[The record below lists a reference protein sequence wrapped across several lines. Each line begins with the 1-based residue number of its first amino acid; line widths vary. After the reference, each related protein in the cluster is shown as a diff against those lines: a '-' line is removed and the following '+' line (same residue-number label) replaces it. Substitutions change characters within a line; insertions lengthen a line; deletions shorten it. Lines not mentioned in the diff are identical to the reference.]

1 MPRLLPAGWLWL
13 AAVLFVIGGLYFPG
27 LAGGFLLDDWANLK
41 PLERLQAWGFGQG
54 LPSMLASNP
63 AGDLGRPIPLLTF
76 ALQYA
81 DWPGN
86 PAAFKQGNLAIHL
99 FNVLLV
105 WAWAQLLWENVRPQS
120 GPRLAA
126 LPLLLALA
134 WGIHPLFVST
144 VLYVV
149 QRMALLACTFMLAG
163 LLAYTLGRLRWA
175 AGGRHGLLLMAAGL
189 LLGTGLG
196 ALCKENAL
204 LLPGLVGVLEWTL
217 FAGLRRPRGWGALV
231 LLGCLLPSLALIGFI
246 GLRFESWIL
255 PGYGIRE
262 YDPAERLMTE
272 ARILWNY
279 LGLAV
284 LPLPWQLGLFHDDFA
299 ISRSML
305 EPRSTLP
312 AVIGVAGLVLCVVIG
327 RRRMP
332 AAAFAIGGFL
342 WGHALE
348 SGPIPLELYFEHR
361 NYLPGLFLI
370 LGGGMGLM
378 AWAAGR
384 TKPAKASWPAWRY
397 GLLSLGLWLGFLS
410 LVTLQETRL
419 WGNPDVQADLWAQRR
434 PDSLRANAYLGE
446 RLEHQGF
453 IKAAGQLYGR
463 MEARDPAMVLARAK
477 IDCRLGLS
485 YDPERYRGSLAR
497 VPSMR
502 FSRNGLAG
510 VEQLMLLATEHNL
523 CTDFAAGLIPL
534 AADAMRANPLLGRMH
549 FHLWVLEGRYRL
561 GSGRPIEAR
570 AAFGSALALRP
581 DVEVA
586 LLAVQADARGGNIVA
601 AQRSLG
607 LARAILA
614 GYNPVRRRAYEKD
627 VAALTA
633 ALAAPARETR

>member
-149 QRMALLACTFMLAG
+149 QRMALLAGTFMLAG

-378 AWAAGR
+378 AWSAGR

-549 FHLWVLEGRYRL
+549 FHLWVLEGRYSL
-561 GSGRPIEAR
+561 GSGRPTEAR
-570 AAFGSALALRP
+570 AAFGRALALRP

>member
-149 QRMALLACTFMLAG
+149 QRMALLAGTFMLAG

-378 AWAAGR
+378 AWSAGR

-614 GYNPVRRRAYEKD
+614 GYNPVRRQAYEKD
-627 VAALTA
+627 VAALAA
-633 ALAAPARETR
+633 ALAAPATETR

>member
-1 MPRLLPAGWLWL
+1 MRHLLPVRWL
-13 AAVLFVIGGLYFPG
+13 ALSAVLFAVGCVYFPG

-41 PLERLQAWGFGQG
+41 PLERLQAWGFWQG

-86 PAAFKQGNLAIHL
+86 PAAFKQVNLAIHL

-105 WAWAQLLWENVRPQS
+105 WAWAKLLWNIVRPQA
-120 GPRLAA
+120 GPRLAM

-134 WGIHPLFVST
+134 WGLHPLFIST

-149 QRMALLACTFMLAG
+149 QRMALLAGTFMLAG
-163 LLAYTLGRLRWA
+163 LLLCTLGRLRWA
-175 AGGRHGLLLMAAGL
+175 AGVRHGPLLMAAGL

-204 LLPGLVGVLEWTL
+204 LLPGLVSVLELTL
-217 FAGLRRPRGWGALV
+217 FAGLRRPRGWGAFV

-255 PGYGIRE
+255 PGYAIR
-262 YDPAERLMTE
+262 DFGPAERLMTE
-272 ARILWNY
+272 ARILWEY
-279 LGLAV
+279 LGRLV
-284 LPLPWQLGLFHDDFA
+284 LPLPWQLGLFHDDYA
-299 ISRSML
+299 ISRSLL
-305 EPRSTLP
+305 EPWSTLP
-312 AVIGVAGLVLCVVIG
+312 AAIGVAGLVLCVVIG
-327 RRRMP
+327 RRQLP
-332 AAAFAIGGFL
+332 AATFAIGGFL

-361 NYLPGLFLI
+361 NYLPSLFVI
-370 LGGGMGLM
+370 LGGGMGIM

-384 TKPAKASWPAWRY
+384 EKPAKASWPAWRY
-397 GLLSLGLWLGFLS
+397 GLLSLGLWLGYLS
-410 LVTLQETRL
+410 FVTLQETRL
-419 WGNPDVQADLWAQRR
+419 WGNPDVQAELWAQRR
-434 PDSLRANAYLGE
+434 PDSQRANAYLGE
-446 RLEHQGF
+446 RLEYQGF
-453 IKAAGQLYGR
+453 VKAAGQLYGR

-477 IDCRLGLS
+477 TDCRLGLT
-485 YDPERYRGSLAR
+485 YDPERYRESLAR

-502 FSRNGLAG
+502 FSRSGLAG
-510 VEQLMLLATEHNL
+510 VEQLMLLATEHKL

-549 FHLWVLEGRYRL
+549 LHLWVLEGRYRL
-561 GSGRPIEAR
+561 GSGRPTEAR

-586 LLAVQADARGGNIVA
+586 LLAVQADARSGNVDA

-614 GYNPVRRRAYEKD
+614 GYNPVRRQAYEKD
-627 VAALTA
+627 VAALSA
-633 ALAAPARETR
+633 ALAAPATETR

>member
-149 QRMALLACTFMLAG
+149 QRMALLAGTFMLAG

-378 AWAAGR
+378 AWSAGR

>member
-149 QRMALLACTFMLAG
+149 QRMALLAGTFMLAG

-378 AWAAGR
+378 AWSAGR

-549 FHLWVLEGRYRL
+549 FHLWVLEGRYSL
-561 GSGRPIEAR
+561 GSGRPTEAR
-570 AAFGSALALRP
+570 AAFGRALALRP

-614 GYNPVRRRAYEKD
+614 GYNPVRRQAYEKD
-627 VAALTA
+627 VAALAA
-633 ALAAPARETR
+633 ALAAPATETR